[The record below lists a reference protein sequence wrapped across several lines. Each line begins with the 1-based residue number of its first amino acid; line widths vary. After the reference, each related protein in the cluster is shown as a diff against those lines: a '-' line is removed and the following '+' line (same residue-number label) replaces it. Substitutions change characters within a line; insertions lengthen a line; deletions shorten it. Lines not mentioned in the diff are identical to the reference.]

1 SSDILRL
8 LLQADHGTMMSEAS
22 PEMPYSR
29 NVSCAGLH
37 ATLPLS
43 TNSSHGKSVK
53 WPSRQASKKRTD
65 KADGL
70 MLPLALVQPSCRY
83 SVLSGRH
90 WSCLSRK
97 TPESIVASVSQ
108 RGHRIQ
114 RGNGA
119 TGTPI
124 AGAP

>member
-1 SSDILRL
+1 
-8 LLQADHGTMMSEAS
+8 MMSEAS

-37 ATLPLS
+37 GTFPLW
-43 TNSSHGKSVK
+43 TKSSQGKSVK

-83 SVLSGRH
+83 SVLMVLLCRTTARADAAKPSDGM
-90 WSCLSRK
+90 
-97 TPESIVASVSQ
+97 SVLLVDM
-108 RGHRIQ
+108 REAV
-114 RGNGA
+114 GNGLTIRPVRTMLNHA
-119 TGTPI
+119 T
-124 AGAP
+124 